1 MICRA
6 CNAPTG
12 LDRPG
17 RRDACP
23 RCGADLHACAQCRF
37 YAPGLYNDC
46 REPRAERVLDKDRA
60 NFCDWF
66 EPATDPTPGEEDV
79 KAKVKAQLDALF
91 RKKNPSG

>member
-6 CNAPTG
+6 CGADTG

-37 YAPGLYNDC
+37 YAPGSYNDC
-46 REPRAERVLDKDRA
+46 REPRAERVLDKERA

-66 EPATDPTPGEEDV
+66 EPGDGPPSPGDDPR
-79 KAKVKAQLDALF
+79 ARAKAQLDALF
-91 RKKNPSG
+91 RKKGGS